1 MRIATLIQ
9 ITEGEI
15 NGDVQTFDISSTEG
29 MAKASETFSDL
40 CRSELEQVEIFENGD
55 YRHLTP
61 DEIQEKLSEAI
72 DSDYELDTNG
82 VYIVLHWSEL
92 IGV

>member
-15 NGDVQTFDISSTEG
+15 NGDVQTFDISSPEG
-29 MAKASETFSDL
+29 MENASEAFSEL
-40 CRSELEQVEIFENGD
+40 CRSELAQVEIFENGD

-61 DEIQEKLSEAI
+61 DEIQDKLSEAT

-82 VYIVLHWSEL
+82 IYIVLHWSEL
-92 IGV
+92 I